1 MLDFASGNAVFCA
14 YCIEPAGAVKEKP
27 LSFCVEKVQESISR
41 VTNDYVRSSMDFSET
56 YKSIPALPGGIFL
69 SAWWKIPFF
78 HVDFGF
84 GKPIYAGPIVNA
96 MVEFPLLLS
105 NGKQDGGLNLYIALP
120 NDQLD
125 KFEQI
130 VYDF

>member
-1 MLDFASGNAVFCA
+1 
-14 YCIEPAGAVKEKP
+14 
-27 LSFCVEKVQESISR
+27 
-41 VTNDYVRSSMDFSET
+41 MDFSET